1 MIQHR
6 LLTWLTALVLPF
18 LLLMTSIRI
27 LLTPLYLHL
36 EYRRPGF
43 PADPYG
49 FTLQDRL
56 QWASISLE
64 YLLND
69 SDLSFLSEKTLPDG
83 SPLYNPRELSHM
95 LDVKLVV
102 KGMLTAWYV
111 LLPLF
116 VILGVWAWKGNGWD
130 AFLQGVRHGGWLTAA
145 LILLILISVLVSFN
159 MLFTGFHRIFFE
171 GDSWI
176 FQYSDTLIR
185 LFPLQFWQDA
195 FTLAGLLS
203 LLGALLLIFLAR
215 QSKS

>member
-6 LLTWLTALVLPF
+6 LLTWLTALALPF

-56 QWASISLE
+56 QWADISLE

-69 SDLSFLSEKTLPDG
+69 SDLSFLSERTLPDG

-111 LLPLF
+111 LLILF
-116 VILGVWAWKGNGWD
+116 VILGVWAWKGKWW
-130 AFLQGVRHGGWLTAA
+130 AVFLQGLKHGGWLTVA

-171 GDSWI
+171 GDTWI
-176 FQYSDTLIR
+176 FNYSDTLIR

-203 LLGALLLIFLAR
+203 LLGALLLIFLAK
-215 QSKS
+215 QSK